1 MFNNFLNGEKP
12 LIQSVK
18 RTHMKSENS
27 LDKFLEAQNRDY
39 AGALAEI
46 RSGRKRGHWIWYIFP
61 QMSGLGY
68 SSTSAFYAIQ
78 DLEEASDY
86 LQHPV
91 LGSRLIEISNAILGV
106 QNKTT
111 NQILGSP
118 DDLKVRSSMTLFNLV
133 PNSDPVFQAVLDKYY
148 NALPEQKTIRMVQ
161 KR

>member
-1 MFNNFLNGEKP
+1 
-12 LIQSVK
+12 
-18 RTHMKSENS
+18 MKSENS
-27 LDKFLEAQNRDY
+27 LDKFLEAQSRDY

-91 LGSRLIEISNAILGV
+91 LGSRLIEISKAILGV
-106 QNKTT
+106 QNKTAS
-111 NQILGSP
+111 QILGSP

-133 PNSDPVFQAVLDKYY
+133 PNTDPVFQAVLDKYY
-148 NALPEQKTIRMVQ
+148 NGLPDQKTITIVQ

>member
-1 MFNNFLNGEKP
+1 
-12 LIQSVK
+12 
-18 RTHMKSENS
+18 MKSENS
-27 LDKFLEAQNRDY
+27 LDKFLEAQSRDY
-39 AGALAEI
+39 SGALAEI
-46 RSGRKRGHWIWYIFP
+46 CNGRKRGHWIWYIFP
-61 QMSGLGY
+61 QISGLGY

-91 LGSRLIEISNAILGV
+91 LGSRMIEISKAILGV
-106 QNKTT
+106 QGKTA

-148 NALPEQKTIRMVQ
+148 NGLPDQKTITIVQ